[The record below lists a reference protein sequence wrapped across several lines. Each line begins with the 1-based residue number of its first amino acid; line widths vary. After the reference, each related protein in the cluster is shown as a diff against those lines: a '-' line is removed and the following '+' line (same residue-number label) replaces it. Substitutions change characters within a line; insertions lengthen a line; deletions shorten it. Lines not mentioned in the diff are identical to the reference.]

1 MHDFGLL
8 TEMCA
13 IRVDNGT
20 TEQLQIFLPKE
31 VWCLFLLVDNPAVLD
46 LCLAAQILTWSVCG
60 ELCRA
65 AQFPCFLSFL
75 LYEHEE
81 ETDEEESAGYPD
93 DVESISDGKVSSD
106 ACTESEE

>member
-1 MHDFGLL
+1 MPERETFFFKINLQVNSVHDFGLL

-46 LCLAAQILTWSVCG
+46 LCLAAQILTGHDSPDYYMQACVDDTFG
-60 ELCRA
+60 
-65 AQFPCFLSFL
+65 L
-75 LYEHEE
+75 LYHHM
-81 ETDEEESAGYPD
+81 
-93 DVESISDGKVSSD
+93 ISMIILSSL
-106 ACTESEE
+106 